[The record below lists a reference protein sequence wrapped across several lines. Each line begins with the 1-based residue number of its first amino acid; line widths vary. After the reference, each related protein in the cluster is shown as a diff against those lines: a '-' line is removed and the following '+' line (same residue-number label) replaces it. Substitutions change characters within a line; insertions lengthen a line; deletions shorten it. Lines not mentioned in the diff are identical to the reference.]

1 MTMSQPYVYFTLD
14 CPFVTIVGMYTDVP
28 EHGSVDSQQQ
38 QWLTNEFHTAP
49 QDKAL
54 IVALHHPIYSFDD
67 HHSGSPGMA
76 DVVQHAINDSR
87 RVPNM
92 VLAAHVH
99 NYQHIERSI
108 SDETATPFIVAGNG
122 GYYHLHN
129 LNAADGAVDGATGAK
144 LITGVQSH
152 GYVTLSVDSE
162 KISVKPSFVDKKT
175 GKIKT
180 GTEI

>member
-1 MTMSQPYVYFTLD
+1 
-14 CPFVTIVGMYTDVP
+14 MYTNVP

-38 QWLTNEFHTAP
+38 QWLTNEFATAP

-99 NYQHIERSI
+99 NYQRIERSI
-108 SDETATPFIVAGNG
+108 TGNTPTPFIVAGNG

-129 LNAADGAVDGATGAK
+129 LNAADGAVDDATGAK
-144 LITGVQSH
+144 LVSGVRSH
-152 GYVTLSVDSE
+152 GYVTLSVDTE
-162 KISVKPSFVDKKT
+162 KISVKPSFLDKET
-175 GKIKT
+175 GDITPGDEFDYSAKALFLADGIAASL
-180 GTEI
+180 